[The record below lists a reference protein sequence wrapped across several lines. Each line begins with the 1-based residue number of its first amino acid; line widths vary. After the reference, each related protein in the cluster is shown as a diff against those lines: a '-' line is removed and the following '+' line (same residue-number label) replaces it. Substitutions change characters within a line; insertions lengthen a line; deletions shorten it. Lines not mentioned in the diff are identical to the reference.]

1 MKHTLESRIAQ
12 WFAMSDETWQRHA
25 NPWSVWTRFTV
36 LPILV
41 LSIWSRAWVGWWSLL
56 SVAIA
61 IAWAWLNPRIFPK
74 PRSTD
79 NWASRSVLGERVWL
93 NRKNLPVPKHHRT
106 IPKIL
111 SSVSG
116 LGLPFIIW
124 GLWRLEMWPTLVGCI
139 LVYAG
144 KLWFLNRMVWIYE
157 DMKDKDPEYGSWL
170 YGSNAEEVTATDAQ
184 EKSCRK
190 IRKTT

>member
-1 MKHTLESRIAQ
+1 MMFGLSVAFIQKLLWELFSQTDLAHINRFYSHLERRGIGFESKI
-12 WFAMSDETWQRHA
+12 
-25 NPWSVWTRFTV
+25 TV

-41 LSIWSRAWVGWWSLL
+41 LSVWSRAWVGWWSLL

-61 IAWAWLNPRIFPK
+61 VAWVWLNPRIFRK

-79 NWASRSVLGERVWL
+79 NWASRGVLGERVWL
-93 NRKNLPVPKHHRT
+93 NRKNLPVPKYHRT
-106 IPKIL
+106 MPSIL
-111 SSVSG
+111 SGVSG

-144 KLWFLNRMVWIYE
+144 KLWFLDRMVWIYE

-170 YGSNAEEVTATDAQ
+170 YKSNEEQ
-184 EKSCRK
+184 QS
-190 IRKTT
+190 